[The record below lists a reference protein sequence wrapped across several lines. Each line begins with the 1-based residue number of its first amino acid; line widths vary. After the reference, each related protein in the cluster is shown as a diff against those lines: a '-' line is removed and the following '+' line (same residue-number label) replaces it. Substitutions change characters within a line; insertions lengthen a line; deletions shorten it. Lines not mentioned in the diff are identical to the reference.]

1 MPDVT
6 PKCSEILN
14 IAFQVTPDFLRKLAG
29 LGTLLTAPWDASA
42 ILSGPTVFISA
53 WAFEADG
60 CDNLMLWR
68 WRSVSANC
76 PTMEAGISRHN

>member
-29 LGTLLTAPWDASA
+29 LGTLLTAPWDASGMKLA
-42 ILSGPTVFISA
+42 VGQPGGASRASGA
-53 WAFEADG
+53 RD
-60 CDNLMLWR
+60 D
-68 WRSVSANC
+68 
-76 PTMEAGISRHN
+76 